1 MRTRKMM
8 NQINVVPYIDVMLV
22 LLVIFM
28 VTPQA
33 MQTGNVEL
41 PSVADVPKPPSEA
54 LYVVVK
60 ADGRSF
66 ELKETATTP
75 GKPMSNTDL
84 QRALQAAIAKDPSR
98 SVVVAADKSVRYEV
112 VMDTLNGL
120 RQAGFQKVGLQTQTS
135 SGTR

>member
-1 MRTRKMM
+1 MRSRKMM

-54 LYVVVK
+54 VYVVVK
-60 ADGRSF
+60 ADGKSF
-66 ELKETATTP
+66 EYKETATTP
-75 GKPMSNTDL
+75 GKPMSSTDL
-84 QRALQAAIAKDPSR
+84 QRALRTALDKDPTR
-98 SVVVAADKSVRYEV
+98 SVVVAADKNVKYEV

-120 RQAGFQKVGLQTQTS
+120 RVAGFQKVGLQTQTS
-135 SGTR
+135 SSAR